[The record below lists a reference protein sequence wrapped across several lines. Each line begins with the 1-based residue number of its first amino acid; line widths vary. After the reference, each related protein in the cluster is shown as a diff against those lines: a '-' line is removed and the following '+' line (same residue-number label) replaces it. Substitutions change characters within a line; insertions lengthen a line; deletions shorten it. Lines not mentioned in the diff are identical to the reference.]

1 MAEEK
6 DLSER
11 RIPKYWNDLYIELL
25 ANPLDK
31 RTDKQ
36 FCEENGL
43 SISALQQWKARYR
56 KSIFTEVD
64 KRRREFINE
73 LRTQAF
79 KDLASKMG
87 KDSNALKM
95 ALQITGDLVEKSETK
110 VEMNYAD
117 KLRRIRTLQE
127 GIKSRKKAWESA
139 GIDEKDS
146 SSDEAGSGTSELGRT
161 E

>member
-1 MAEEK
+1 MSEER

-11 RIPKYWNDLYIELL
+11 RTPKYWNDLYIELL

-36 FCEENGL
+36 FCEETG
-43 SISALQQWKARYR
+43 ITVSALQQWKARYR
-56 KSIFTEVD
+56 KSIFAEVD

-73 LRTQAF
+73 LRAQAF
-79 KDLASKMG
+79 KDLANKMG

-95 ALQITGDLVEKSETK
+95 ALQITGDLVEKTESK

-127 GIKSRKKAWESA
+127 SIKSRKKAWESA
-139 GIDEKDS
+139 GIDEKD
-146 SSDEAGSGTSELGRT
+146 GTSPKDGPGAS
-161 E
+161 